1 LRNAAV
7 DDVVFC
13 SGDLYAVWAAVDW
26 DRLGDTSDTHVYM
39 NAADLRVAKG
49 TESAGIDLN

>member
-1 LRNAAV
+1 M
-7 DDVVFC
+7 
-13 SGDLYAVWAAVDW
+13 AAVDW